1 LAQKYHTTVGDIMR
15 LNGMNSKSHLTV
27 GEKIKI
33 PSASTKRKQPPVT
46 KASSVPI
53 ADSSAAT
60 HYVLHGETLYSIS
73 KKFGVTVDQL
83 KQWNHLSSGK
93 IHFGQ
98 QLAVS
103 SEGAAVI
110 AAKKGLQSSE
120 QQ

>member
-1 LAQKYHTTVGDIMR
+1 MKKLLFLVLLYCAFNTYAKAQESKYTIHTIAQGETLSALAQKYHTTVGDIMR

-73 KKFGVTVDQL
+73 KKFGVT
-83 KQWNHLSSGK
+83 
-93 IHFGQ
+93 
-98 QLAVS
+98 
-103 SEGAAVI
+103 
-110 AAKKGLQSSE
+110 
-120 QQ
+120 